1 MHDDV
6 LLHVFL
12 NFEHLLAMLALEL
25 LVTVNL
31 QVRLQLL
38 AGTDRLTADMTN
50 VRILLGLGVF
60 PVHVRLQL
68 LSPFTIEVT
77 LVAVHFV
84 MALLVQRQVVL
95 SLDRLVAAG
104 HVAHPQSVLLLRVL
118 RPDVVADSSDGFAA
132 GCAVEHLL
140 EVNTEMFHYQGPL
153 VLLVRTERAGDF
165 ILPLSN

>member
-31 QVRLQLL
+31 QVGLQLL

-68 LSPFTIEVT
+68 LSPFTIKVT

-84 MALLVQRQVVL
+84 VALLVQRQVVL
-95 SLDRLVAAG
+95 SLDRLVAN
-104 HVAHPQSVLLLRVL
+104 VAHPGGVRLVGVL
-118 RPDVVADSSDGFAA
+118 RPDVVVDGSDWFAA
-132 GCAVEHLL
+132 GVAEEHL
-140 EVNTEMFHYQGPL
+140 EVNTQMFHYKRTL
-153 VLLVRTERAGDF
+153 IFLVRTE
-165 ILPLSN
+165 